1 MKTFTPPPRKNLLIK
16 AFALVFASALSLTCF
31 FGCNFGGGNLDNPPD
46 NGNNNGDNTQPS
58 KYSKILESI
67 LTDENYNSIIKEAK
81 EDFNFYRS
89 ASFDPHPY
97 GFLKKKGHNID
108 AVKSGDLECRT
119 VSYVLDEEP
128 NNLYIMTYVE
138 NASSDPYYTE
148 YTLKYTLSEQ
158 EMKDYKFL
166 HKDGSNYY
174 VQAVFMNDAI
184 SKTKKETIV
193 SETKMNVKAHK
204 EMRDSIAKITT
215 VKNKYKNTKINFVM
229 NSFNESNQTFD
240 LKVFPMHSNNTSMI
254 IKDKMLELYLERDN
268 QKLSIINDIYYA
280 PTTGGDYAFLPNL
293 TKEHV
298 TTYYHSQDT
307 ILGNIYTQDLN
318 DQT

>member
-1 MKTFTPPPRKNLLIK
+1 M
-16 AFALVFASALSLTCF
+16 VFASALSLTCF

-67 LTDENYNSIIKEAK
+67 LTNENYNSLIKAAK

-89 ASFDPHPY
+89 ANFDPHPY
-97 GFLKKKGHNID
+97 AFLKKKGHNID

-166 HKDGSNYY
+166 HKDGSDYY
-174 VQAVFMNDAI
+174 VQAVFMNDVI

-204 EMRDSIAKITT
+204 EMRDNI
-215 VKNKYKNTKINFVM
+215 KNLIPVDNLFKSTSLNILLD
-229 NSFNESNQTFD
+229 SFNESNQSF
-240 LKVFPMHSNNTSMI
+240 KVVIYPKFSNNTQMVI
-254 IKDKMLELYLERDN
+254 QQELITITPTRGNIKLNVLNNVYF
-268 QKLSIINDIYYA
+268 A
-280 PTTGGDYAFLPNL
+280 PNVYGDYDL
-293 TKEHV
+293 TEDQINVSKV
-298 TTYYHSQDT
+298 TYYHPQDT

>member
-1 MKTFTPPPRKNLLIK
+1 M
-16 AFALVFASALSLTCF
+16 VFASALSLTCF

-58 KYSKILESI
+58 KYCKILESI

-204 EMRDSIAKITT
+204 EMRDSI
-215 VKNKYKNTKINFVM
+215 KNILYVEEIYKSKQLDILLAG
-229 NSFNESNQTFD
+229 FNESKQTFD
-240 LKVFPMHSNNTSMI
+240 VKTFIKYSNNTQMVFS
-254 IKDKMLELYLERDN
+254 DKILTNYLRRGN
-268 QKLSIINDIYYA
+268 QKLQIINDIYYA
-280 PTTGGDYAFLPNL
+280 PNTPGNYELNEQTPTNF
-293 TKEHV
+293 TV
-298 TTYYHSQDT
+298 TYYHSQDT
-307 ILGNIYTQDLN
+307 ILGNIYTKDLN

>member
-1 MKTFTPPPRKNLLIK
+1 MKTFTPPPRKNRLIK
-16 AFALVFASALSLTCF
+16 AFALVFASALSITCF
-31 FGCNFGGGNLDNPPD
+31 FGCNFGGSNLDNPPD

-58 KYSKILESI
+58 KYCKILESI
-67 LTDENYNSIIKEAK
+67 LTDENYNSLIKAAK

-97 GFLKKKGHNID
+97 AFLKKKGHNID

-148 YTLKYTLSEQ
+148 YTLKYTLIEQ

-166 HKDGSNYY
+166 HKDGSDYY

-204 EMRDSIAKITT
+204 EMSDTVAESKT
-215 VKNKYKNTKINFVM
+215 VKNQYNNTKINFVM
-229 NSFNESNQTFD
+229 NSFDESNQTFD
-240 LKVFPMHSNNTSMI
+240 IRVYPMYSNNTSMI
-254 IKDKMLELYLERDN
+254 LNNKMLELYMTRGT
-268 QKLSIINDIYYA
+268 QKLNIVNGIYYA
-280 PTTGGDYAFLPNL
+280 PTFGGYFELLSNE
-293 TKEHV
+293 TKKHAV
-298 TTYYHSQDT
+298 TYYHSQDT

-318 DQT
+318 DQL